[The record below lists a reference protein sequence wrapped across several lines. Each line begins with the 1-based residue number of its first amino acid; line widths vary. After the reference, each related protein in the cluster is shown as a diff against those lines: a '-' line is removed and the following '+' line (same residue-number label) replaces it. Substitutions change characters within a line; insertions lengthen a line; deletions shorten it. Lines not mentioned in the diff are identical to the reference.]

1 MLQCPAQAGEP
12 PEPFG
17 KGKRRV
23 LQEPE
28 HHLPHRPE
36 YREEGIG
43 LLGFVRAVGEFGQGK
58 RSRGGED
65 QPGCFL
71 TAEPQ
76 TGFQHIG
83 IPVVEAGVFPADLRH
98 GLFPHPEIGGTEV
111 FFIEEPAASLTVGQK
126 TAVSARRS
134 DAAAQPVA
142 GFAGEAV
149 IEGGGIGID
158 ADLPADTA
166 VIPAAVRQTGERSII
181 GRGKMFHSAES
192 PLLVKYPLLFYH
204 GNEAAGRGFS
214 REISVR
220 GILAP
225 EGIYRVY

>member
-1 MLQCPAQAGEP
+1 MCIRDRNRGSRQTHIRKSED
-12 PEPFG
+12 
-17 KGKRRV
+17 
-23 LQEPE
+23 
-28 HHLPHRPE
+28 HLTEKP
-36 YREEGIG
+36 
-43 LLGFVRAVGEFGQGK
+43 VGWASFLSEIYVPIYWNQGK
-58 RSRGGED
+58 
-65 QPGCFL
+65 
-71 TAEPQ
+71 
-76 TGFQHIG
+76 
-83 IPVVEAGVFPADLRH
+83 
-98 GLFPHPEIGGTEV
+98 EV
-111 FFIEEPAASLTVGQK
+111 CITMAKKAIKCSKMFDSTTSTVRENVDVYKRQ
-126 TAVSARRS
+126 
-134 DAAAQPVA
+134 
-142 GFAGEAV
+142 V
-149 IEGGGIGID
+149 IEGGGVRID